1 MTLPKFVFGMA
12 MVIVVVALW
21 SYLDAAGWG
30 TILLRAVICA
40 VVLQVGYFL
49 VVVAM
54 VLRAPPKP
62 AEAAKPKTAAEG
74 AAATVP
80 ADDLTPKGSAH

>member
-12 MVIVVVALW
+12 MVIAAVALW

-30 TILLRAVICA
+30 TILLRVLACAVI
-40 VVLQVGYFL
+40 LQVGYFL
-49 VVVAM
+49 VILAM
-54 VLRAPPKP
+54 VLRTSPKA
-62 AEAAKPKTAAEG
+62 AEIKNTKTVAEG
-74 AAATVP
+74 APAVP

>member
-12 MVIVVVALW
+12 MVIAVVALW

-30 TILLRAVICA
+30 TILLRVLICA

-49 VVVAM
+49 VVLAM
-54 VLRAPPKP
+54 VLRAAPKP
-62 AEAAKPKTAAEG
+62 AETGKAKTAAG
-74 AAATVP
+74 GTATVP
-80 ADDLTPKGSAH
+80 AKDLTPKGSAH

>member
-12 MVIVVVALW
+12 MVIAVVALW

-30 TILLRAVICA
+30 TILLRVLICA

-49 VVVAM
+49 VVLAM
-54 VLRAPPKP
+54 VLRAAPKP
-62 AEAAKPKTAAEG
+62 AETGKATAADG
-74 AAATVP
+74 TATVP
-80 ADDLTPKGSAH
+80 AKDLTPKGSAH

>member
-12 MVIVVVALW
+12 MVIAVVALW
-21 SYLDAAGWG
+21 SYMDAAGWG

-49 VVVAM
+49 VVLAM
-54 VLRAPPKP
+54 VARAGPKP
-62 AEAAKPKTAAEG
+62 VETGKSKTAAEG
-74 AAATVP
+74 TATVP
-80 ADDLTPKGSAH
+80 ADDLTPKGSAR